1 LPFYGA
7 LCIAFVIARKEMA
20 AENKL
25 SDKQLKSLLG
35 KRAEDLPGFLLNDIS
50 IKVVYV

>member
-1 LPFYGA
+1 
-7 LCIAFVIARKEMA
+7 MA

-35 KRAEDLPGFLLNDIS
+35 KRAGDLPGFLLNDMS